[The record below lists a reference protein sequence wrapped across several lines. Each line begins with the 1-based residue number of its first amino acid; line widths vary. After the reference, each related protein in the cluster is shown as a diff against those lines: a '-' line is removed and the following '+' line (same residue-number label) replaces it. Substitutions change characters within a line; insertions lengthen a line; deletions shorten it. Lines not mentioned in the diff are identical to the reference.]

1 MQYCVVF
8 LVGIIHIIQC
18 YFVSVQCCVVG
29 RQVGYSLGCTVE
41 DCKNILMDYKAYQGM
56 NMDGGSSAIMWY
68 NGQYIT
74 KSSSVTGIGR
84 YMPDALIVKRASQL
98 EEKETI
104 IKAEPNSK

>member
-1 MQYCVVF
+1 MGIQPRTAVGQTKKGDF
-8 LVGIIHIIQC
+8 LFLIVD
-18 YFVSVQCCVVG
+18 G